1 MLRLKNWISI
11 ELNIDTTDPLW
22 QNKLF
27 FFVRIHRQNGL
38 TININFQRDPIMPDQ
53 EQFEAENF
61 LKRTVKEMS
70 PDEQPRE
77 KLMNYG
83 GESLSDAELLAI
95 LLRTGSQKMNVIQMA
110 QALLDHFD
118 GLRYL
123 ARKSWQDLKVIPG
136 MGKVKSLTLEA
147 VFELSRRIQ
156 MASLGEQVQI
166 TSPEDAVSY
175 FGPKLRDLTK
185 EVFIVAF
192 LNNAK
197 IVMGYKKISSGGST
211 ATIVDPAEVMRQ
223 AVMNEANSILLLHN
237 HPSGQNKES
246 KADIQL
252 TKRIAKSGKL
262 LGIPVDDHI
271 IIAGDGYTSFRAKGL
286 LN

>member
-1 MLRLKNWISI
+1 MS
-11 ELNIDTTDPLW
+11 
-22 QNKLF
+22 
-27 FFVRIHRQNGL
+27 
-38 TININFQRDPIMPDQ
+38 DQ
-53 EQFEAENF
+53 EQFEAHDF
-61 LKRTVKEMS
+61 LKRTVKEMN

-77 KLMNYG
+77 KLTNYG
-83 GESLSDAELLAI
+83 AESLSNAELLAI
-95 LLRTGSQKMNVIQMA
+95 LLRTGSRKMNVIQMA

-123 ARKSWQDLKVIPG
+123 ARKDWQDLKVIPG

-166 TSPEDAVSY
+166 TSPQDAVAY

-197 IVMGYKKISSGGST
+197 VVVGYKKISSGGATS
-211 ATIVDPAEVMRQ
+211 TIVDPAEVMRQ
-223 AVMNEANSILLLHN
+223 AIMNEANSVLLLHN
-237 HPSGQNKES
+237 HPSGNQQES

-252 TKRIAKSGKL
+252 TNRIAKSGKL
-262 LGIPVDDHI
+262 LGIPVNDHI
-271 IIAGDGYTSFRAKGL
+271 IIAGDGYTSLRAKGL

>member
-1 MLRLKNWISI
+1 MS
-11 ELNIDTTDPLW
+11 E
-22 QNKLF
+22 
-27 FFVRIHRQNGL
+27 
-38 TININFQRDPIMPDQ
+38 Q
-53 EQFEAENF
+53 ETFEANNF
-61 LKRTVKEMS
+61 LKRTVKEMQ

-83 GESLSDAELLAI
+83 AESLSDAELLAI
-95 LLRTGSQKMNVIQMA
+95 LLRTGSRQMNVIQMS

-118 GLRYL
+118 GLRLL
-123 ARKSWQDLKVIPG
+123 ARKNWQAMRVIPG
-136 MGKVKSLTLEA
+136 MGKVKALTLEA

-156 MASLGEQVQI
+156 VASLGEQIQI
-166 TSPEDAVSY
+166 TSPQEAVAY

-197 IVMGYKKISSGGST
+197 VVMGYRKISSGGST

-237 HPSGQNKES
+237 HPSGNNKES

-252 TKRIAKSGKL
+252 TKRISESGKL

-286 LN
+286 IK

>member
-1 MLRLKNWISI
+1 MS
-11 ELNIDTTDPLW
+11 
-22 QNKLF
+22 
-27 FFVRIHRQNGL
+27 
-38 TININFQRDPIMPDQ
+38 DQ
-53 EQFEAENF
+53 EKFKADDF
-61 LKRTVKEMS
+61 IKRTVKEMN

-77 KLMNYG
+77 KLVNYG
-83 GESLSDAELLAI
+83 SESLSDAELLAI
-95 LLRTGSQKMNVIQMA
+95 LLRTGSTKMNVVQMA
-110 QALLDHFD
+110 QALLDHFE

-123 ARKSWQDLKVIPG
+123 ARKNWQDLKVIPG

-156 MASLGEQVQI
+156 VASLGEQVQV
-166 TSPEDAVSY
+166 TSPEDAVAY
-175 FGPKLRDLTK
+175 FSPKLRDLTK

-197 IVMGYKKISSGGST
+197 VVMGYKKISSGGST

-223 AVMNEANSILLLHN
+223 AVMNEANSILLVHN

-246 KADIQL
+246 KADIKL
-252 TKRIAKSGKL
+252 TKRISKSGKL

-271 IIAGDGYTSFRAKGL
+271 IIAGDSFTSFRAKGL
-286 LN
+286 LK

>member
-1 MLRLKNWISI
+1 MC
-11 ELNIDTTDPLW
+11 
-22 QNKLF
+22 
-27 FFVRIHRQNGL
+27 
-38 TININFQRDPIMPDQ
+38 DQ
-53 EQFEAENF
+53 ENF
-61 LKRTVKEMS
+61 DAQNYLNRTIKEMR

-95 LLRTGSQKMNVIQMA
+95 LLRTGSPKMNVIQMA
-110 QALLDHFD
+110 QALLDHF
-118 GLRYL
+118 GGIRHL
-123 ARKSWQDLKVIPG
+123 AKKEWQEMKAIPG
-136 MGKVKSLTLEA
+136 MGKVKALTLQA
-147 VFELSRRIQ
+147 VFEFSRRIQ
-156 MASLGEQVQI
+156 TAGLGEQVQI
-166 TSPEDAVSY
+166 TSPEDAAAY

-197 IVMGYKKISSGGST
+197 IVLGYKKISSGGST

-223 AVMNEANSILLLHN
+223 AVINEANSILLLHN
-237 HPSGQNKES
+237 HPSGNNRES

-252 TKRIAKSGKL
+252 TRRIHESGKL

-271 IIAGDGYTSFRAKGL
+271 IIAGDSYTSFRARGL
-286 LN
+286 IK

>member
-1 MLRLKNWISI
+1 M
-11 ELNIDTTDPLW
+11 T
-22 QNKLF
+22 NKE
-27 FFVRIHRQNGL
+27 
-38 TININFQRDPIMPDQ
+38 T
-53 EQFEAENF
+53 FEADQF
-61 LKRTVKEMS
+61 LKRTVKEMQ

-77 KLMNYG
+77 KLMNHG

-110 QALLDHFD
+110 QALIDHFG

-123 ARKSWQDLKVIPG
+123 ARKGWQDLKVIPG

-147 VFELSRRIQ
+147 VFELARRIEV
-156 MASLGEQVQI
+156 AELGEQVQI
-166 TSPEDAVSY
+166 TSPRDAVTY

-197 IVMGYKKISSGGST
+197 IVEGYKKISSGGST
-211 ATIVDPAEVMRQ
+211 ATIVDPAEVIRQ
-223 AVMNEANSILLLHN
+223 AVMNEANSILLVHN
-237 HPSGQNKES
+237 HPSGSKKES
-246 KADIQL
+246 RADVRL
-252 TKRIAKSGKL
+252 TKRINKAGKL

-271 IIAGDGYTSFRAKGL
+271 IIAGDGFTSLKSKGV

>member
-1 MLRLKNWISI
+1 MN
-11 ELNIDTTDPLW
+11 
-22 QNKLF
+22 
-27 FFVRIHRQNGL
+27 
-38 TININFQRDPIMPDQ
+38 DQ
-53 EQFEAENF
+53 ETFEANNF
-61 LKRTVKEMS
+61 LRRTVKEMQ

-83 GESLSDAELLAI
+83 AESLTDAELLAI
-95 LLRTGSQKMNVIQMA
+95 LMRTGSQKMNVIQMS
-110 QALLDHFD
+110 QALLDHYD

-136 MGKVKSLTLEA
+136 IGKVKSLTLEA
-147 VFELSRRIQ
+147 VFELSHRIQ
-156 MASLGEQVQI
+156 RASLGEQVQI
-166 TSPEDAVSY
+166 TSPEDAVAY

-223 AVMNEANSILLLHN
+223 SVMNEANSILLLHN
-237 HPSGQNKES
+237 HPSGNNKES
-246 KADIQL
+246 RADIQL

-271 IIAGDGYTSFRAKGL
+271 IIAGDGFTSFRGKGL
-286 LN
+286 I

>member
-1 MLRLKNWISI
+1 MS
-11 ELNIDTTDPLW
+11 
-22 QNKLF
+22 
-27 FFVRIHRQNGL
+27 
-38 TININFQRDPIMPDQ
+38 Q
-53 EQFEAENF
+53 EESFEANDF
-61 LKRTVKEMS
+61 LKRTVKEMQ

-77 KLMNYG
+77 KLTNYG

-110 QALLDHFD
+110 QALLDHFG

-123 ARKSWQDLKVIPG
+123 ARRQWQDMKVIPG
-136 MGKVKSLTLEA
+136 MGKVKALTLEA
-147 VFELSRRIQ
+147 VFEISRRIEV
-156 MASLGEQVQI
+156 AALGEQIQI
-166 TSPEDAVSY
+166 TSPQDALSY

-223 AVMNEANSILLLHN
+223 AVMNEANSILLVHN
-237 HPSGQNKES
+237 HPSGNTKAS
-246 KADIQL
+246 RADIQL
-252 TKRIAKSGKL
+252 TKRITKAGKL
-262 LGIPVDDHI
+262 LGIPVDDHL
-271 IIAGDGYTSFRAKGL
+271 IIAGDGFTSFKAKGL
-286 LN
+286 VN

>member
-1 MLRLKNWISI
+1 MSN
-11 ELNIDTTDPLW
+11 
-22 QNKLF
+22 
-27 FFVRIHRQNGL
+27 
-38 TININFQRDPIMPDQ
+38 Q
-53 EQFEAENF
+53 EQFEANDF
-61 LKRTVKEMS
+61 LKRTVKEMN

-77 KLMNYG
+77 KLTNYG
-83 GESLSDAELLAI
+83 SESLSDAELLAI
-95 LLRTGSQKMNVIQMA
+95 LLRTGSQKMNVVQMS
-110 QALLDHFD
+110 QALLEHFD

-123 ARKSWQDLKVIPG
+123 ARKGWQDLKVIPG

-156 MASLGEQVQI
+156 MASLGEQVQV
-166 TSPEDAVSY
+166 TSPDDAVAY

-185 EVFIVAF
+185 EVFMVAF

-237 HPSGQNKES
+237 HPSGNNKES

-252 TKRIAKSGKL
+252 TERISQSGKL

-271 IIAGDGYTSFRAKGL
+271 IIAGDGYTSFRAKGI